1 MSAKGDKFYAWANA
15 SKCSVKGECG
25 GAVTAL
31 LKYALENK
39 IVDAVLTVKKG
50 VDIYDAIPT
59 LITDPADLQKS
70 AGSLH
75 CGTLLLPKL
84 IQKYM
89 DGAKDMKLAVTVK
102 GCDAKAMYELAK
114 RGKVNLDNILMIGLN
129 CGGSVSP
136 QMARRMITDKYGIN
150 PDDVVKEEIDKGQFI
165 VMLKDGTHKGIKI
178 DELEEVGLGR
188 RPNCQRC
195 ETKIPRQ
202 ADIACGNWGVIGDKA
217 GKATFVEICSEKGAK
232 LFDGAAKAGI
242 IESSAPDA
250 KGLEIRDKV
259 EKVMINMGKKA
270 QAKQFAELGYGSKRL
285 EFMQAESSRCIK
297 CYTCVEQCPVT
308 CCDNIKAD
316 LADLVTPG
324 RIPPNFMFH
333 MIRYS
338 YVGPSCINC
347 GQCQELCPMDIPNAL
362 FMHAMQKDIQELF
375 GYGDPGCDLT
385 LPPLASSDEKRGA
398 GFVFFKMP
406 ASTAEYKDEKSGYY
420 KVNVKPTE

>member
-1 MSAKGDKFYAWANA
+1 MSAKGDKFYAWNT
-15 SKCSVKGECG
+15 CGINGECG

-31 LKYALENK
+31 LKYALDNK

-50 VDIYDAIPT
+50 VDIYDPEPV
-59 LITDPADLQKS
+59 LITDSADLAKS

-84 IQKYM
+84 IQKYF

-136 QMARRMITDKYGIN
+136 QVARRMIQEKYGIN
-150 PDDVVKEEIDKGQFI
+150 PNDVVKEEIDKGQFI

-178 DELEEVGLGR
+178 DDLEAEGVGR
-188 RPNCQRC
+188 RLNCQRC

-202 ADIACGNWGVIGDKA
+202 ADVACGNWGVIGEKA
-217 GKATFVEICSEKGAK
+217 GKATFVEICSEKGAS
-232 LFDGAAKAGI
+232 LFDGAVKAGLLQTS
-242 IESSAPDA
+242 EPDP
-250 KGLEIRDKV
+250 KGLEIREKV
-259 EKVMINMGKKA
+259 EGVMIKMGQKA
-270 QAKQFAELGYGSKRL
+270 QAKQFGELGYGAKRL
-285 EFMQAESSRCIK
+285 EFMQSESSRCIK
-297 CYTCVEQCPVT
+297 CYTCIEQCPIT

-316 LADLVTPG
+316 LDTLVTPG

-362 FMHAMQKDIQELF
+362 FAHAMQKDMQELF
-375 GYGDPGCDLT
+375 GYGNPGEDLV
-385 LPPLASSDEKRGA
+385 LPPLASSDTKKG
-398 GFVFFKMP
+398 GYVVFKMP
-406 ASTAEYKDEKSGYY
+406 DSGAEYKEIEKSGYY